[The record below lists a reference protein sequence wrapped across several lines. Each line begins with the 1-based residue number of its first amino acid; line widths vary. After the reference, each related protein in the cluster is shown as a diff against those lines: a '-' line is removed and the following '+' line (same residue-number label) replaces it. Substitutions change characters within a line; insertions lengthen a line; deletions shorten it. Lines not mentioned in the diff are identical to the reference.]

1 MLAAISI
8 PTLLLL
14 ASVAV
19 AQDDTP
25 SVATSP
31 FVSPTPESEAL
42 YTIQTQTATDDV
54 DPWSCYME
62 CVQPPCPACK
72 YTLFGLSRNMSN
84 NSRHRQHDERP
95 PGFYA

>member
-42 YTIQTQTATDDV
+42 YTIQTQTATGDV

-72 YTLFGLSRNMSN
+72 YTLFGLSRNMFD

-95 PGFYA
+95 SGFYA